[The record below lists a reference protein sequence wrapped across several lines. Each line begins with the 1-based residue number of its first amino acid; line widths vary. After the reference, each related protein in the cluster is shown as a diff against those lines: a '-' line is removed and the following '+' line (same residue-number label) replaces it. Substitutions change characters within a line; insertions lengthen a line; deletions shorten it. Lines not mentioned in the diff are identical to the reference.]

1 MWMGSTM
8 CNKIETIGSLLTCGY
23 EKLKNAGIDSYQ
35 IDSQIL
41 LSKAMD
47 KDRIFILTNRDMPV
61 GEKASEEYLRLVDLR
76 EKKMPVKYILGE
88 CEFMGYMFKVVE
100 GVLIPRP
107 DTEVLVENVIALVKE
122 RGYRKI
128 CDVCTGSGIIGITVA
143 KECEETEVLCL
154 DISSAAIE
162 TAMENAKDLGV
173 SERVEVVFSDLLE
186 YALDREIRFDAI
198 ISNPPYIRT
207 SDIES
212 LMVDVKDYEPFEALC
227 GGEDG
232 LEFYRKITEQSM
244 RLLCKDGMLAF
255 EIGYDQRA
263 DVMDIL
269 AEKGFRDIASAKD
282 LSGNDRVV
290 LGFRN

>member
-1 MWMGSTM
+1 MGNAM
-8 CNKIETIGSLLTCGY
+8 RNKIETIGSLLTCGY
-23 EKLKNAGIDSYQ
+23 EKLKNAGIESYQ

-61 GEKASEEYLRLVDLR
+61 GEKASDEYLRLVDLR

-88 CEFMGYMFKVVE
+88 CEFMGYMFKVRE

-143 KECEETEVLCL
+143 KECEDTEVLCL
-154 DISSAAIE
+154 DISSAALE

-186 YALDREIRFDAI
+186 YALDREIRFDVI
-198 ISNPPYIRT
+198 VSNPPYIRT

-212 LMVDVKDYEPFEALC
+212 LMVDVKEYEPFEALC

-244 RLLCKDGMLAF
+244 LLLCKDGMLAF

-269 AEKGFRDIASAKD
+269 AEKGFRNITSAKD

>member
-1 MWMGSTM
+1 MQMGNTM
-8 CNKIETIGSLLTCGY
+8 CNKSKTIGALLICGY
-23 EKLKNAGIDSYQ
+23 EKLKNAGIESYQ

-41 LSKAMD
+41 LSKVMD
-47 KDRIFILTNRDMPV
+47 KDRIFILTHRDMPV
-61 GEKASEEYLRLVDLR
+61 GEDAAEEYMKLIELR
-76 EKKMPVKYILGE
+76 EKKMPIKYMLGE
-88 CEFMGYMFKVVE
+88 CEFMGYVFKVRE

-107 DTEVLVENVIALVKE
+107 DTEVLVENVISRVKE
-122 RGYRKI
+122 RGYKRI

-154 DISSAAIE
+154 DISSISLE
-162 TAMENAKDLGV
+162 TAMENAKNLGV
-173 SERVEVVFSDLLE
+173 SERVEVVFSDLLG
-186 YALDREIRFDAI
+186 YALERELRFDVI
-198 ISNPPYIRT
+198 VSNPPYIRT
-207 SDIES
+207 SDIGG
-212 LMVDVKDYEPFEALC
+212 LMADVKEYEPFEALC

-244 RLLCKDGMLAF
+244 MLLRKDGMLAF

-263 DVMDIL
+263 DVMNIL
-269 AEKGFRDIASAKD
+269 AEKGFGNIATAKD

>member
-1 MWMGSTM
+1 MQMRNTM
-8 CNKIETIGSLLTCGY
+8 CSKIETIGSLLTCGY
-23 EKLKNAGIDSYQ
+23 EKLKNAGIESYQ

-47 KDRIFILTNRDMPV
+47 KDRIFILTHRDMPV
-61 GEKASEEYLRLVDLR
+61 EGGSAEEYRKLIEMR

-88 CEFMGYMFKVVE
+88 CEFMGYMFKVRE

-107 DTEVLVENVIALVKE
+107 DTEVLVENLIALVKE

-143 KECEETEVLCL
+143 RECEETEVLCL
-154 DISSAAIE
+154 DISSVALE

-186 YALDREIRFDAI
+186 HALDRELKFDVI
-198 ISNPPYIRT
+198 VSNPPYIRT
-207 SDIES
+207 SDIEG
-212 LMVDVKDYEPFEALC
+212 LMADVKEYEPFEALC
-227 GGEDG
+227 GGDDG
-232 LEFYRKITEQSM
+232 LEFYRKITEQST
-244 RLLCKDGMLAF
+244 LLLRKDGMLAF

-269 AEKGFRDIASAKD
+269 AEKGFGNITSAKD

>member
-1 MWMGSTM
+1 M
-8 CNKIETIGSLLTCGY
+8 CNKNETIASLLTCGY
-23 EKLKNAGIDSYQ
+23 EKLKNACIESYQ

-41 LSKAMD
+41 LSKVMD
-47 KDRIFILTNRDMPV
+47 KDRIFILTHRDMPV
-61 GEKASEEYLRLVDLR
+61 ERDAAEEYMKLIELR

-88 CEFMGYMFKVVE
+88 CEFMGYMFKVRE

-107 DTEVLVENVIALVKE
+107 DTEVLVENVISHVKE

-154 DISSAAIE
+154 DISSAALE

-173 SERVEVVFSDLLE
+173 SERVEVVFSDLLG
-186 YALDREIRFDAI
+186 YALDRELKFDVI
-198 ISNPPYIRT
+198 VSNPPYIRA
-207 SDIES
+207 SDIDG
-212 LMVDVKDYEPFEALC
+212 LMADVKEYEPFEALC

-244 RLLCKDGMLAF
+244 LLLRKDGMLAF

-263 DVMDIL
+263 DVMSIL
-269 AEKGFRDIASAKD
+269 EEKGFGNITSAKD
-282 LSGNDRVV
+282 LAGNDRVV
-290 LGFRN
+290 LGFKN

>member
-1 MWMGSTM
+1 MRMGNTVS
-8 CNKIETIGSLLTCGY
+8 NKIETIGSLLTCGY
-23 EKLKNAGIDSYQ
+23 ERLKNAGIESYQ

-47 KDRIFILTNRDMPV
+47 KDRIFILTHREMPV
-61 GEKASEEYLRLVDLR
+61 EGDAAEEYRKLIELR

-88 CEFMGYMFKVVE
+88 CEFMGYMFKVRE

-107 DTEVLVENVIALVKE
+107 DTEVLVENLIALVKE

-154 DISSAAIE
+154 DISSVALA

-186 YALDREIRFDAI
+186 YALDRELKFDVI
-198 ISNPPYIRT
+198 VSNPPYIRT
-207 SDIES
+207 SDIEG
-212 LMVDVKDYEPFEALC
+212 LMVDVKEYEPFEALC
-227 GGEDG
+227 GGDDG
-232 LEFYRKITEQSM
+232 LEFYRKITEQST
-244 RLLCKDGMLAF
+244 LLLRKDGMLAF

-269 AEKGFRDIASAKD
+269 AEKGFRNITSAKD

>member
-1 MWMGSTM
+1 MQMGNTM
-8 CNKIETIGSLLTCGY
+8 CNKSKTIGALLICGY
-23 EKLKNAGIDSYQ
+23 EKLKNAGIESYQ

-41 LSKAMD
+41 LSKVMD
-47 KDRIFILTNRDMPV
+47 KDRIFILTHRDMPV
-61 GEKASEEYLRLVDLR
+61 GEGAAEEYMKLIELR
-76 EKKMPVKYILGE
+76 EKKMPIKYMLGE
-88 CEFMGYMFKVVE
+88 CEFMGYMFKVRE

-107 DTEVLVENVIALVKE
+107 DTEVLVESVISRVKE
-122 RGYRKI
+122 CGYRRI

-154 DISSAAIE
+154 DISSVALE
-162 TAMENAKDLGV
+162 TAMENAKNLGV
-173 SERVEVVFSDLLE
+173 SERVEVVFSDLLG
-186 YALDREIRFDAI
+186 YALERELRFDVI
-198 ISNPPYIRT
+198 VSNPPYIRT
-207 SDIES
+207 SDIGG
-212 LMVDVKDYEPFEALC
+212 LMADVKEYEPFEALC

-244 RLLCKDGMLAF
+244 MLLRKEGMLAF

-263 DVMDIL
+263 DVMNIL
-269 AEKGFRDIASAKD
+269 ADKGFGNISTAKD